1 MKKTGSLV
9 FYIGNS
15 IVKGSIVCHEKGKLP
30 TIMSS
35 RIKEVP
41 RYHERDRAHLE
52 SRILEQFRDLVDEV
66 KKNDFQVAVDNKIKI
81 YNTCVILSSPWYLSE
96 TKLVKVEEAKP
107 FMVTQALVDNLCLN
121 VSKGYKGANSLNID
135 ILEQKIIKTCLNG
148 YQTLDPLKKMAKML
162 EINLFTSFVRKT
174 STDSIRSII
183 ERQFHTHKI
192 DIHSQSLASFSI
204 ISGIWKSNADK
215 YIIADITSELTELV
229 IVRNGIISESA
240 SFPKGKGFIEE
251 AISEKLNVTVEVSES
266 MLKMYSKGEI
276 DPSLK
281 SKIDSVLEKTK
292 IDWMR
297 DLTDSLSAMSVSATL
312 PSTFYVFTSNHLGK
326 IFCDYISSEEYQQF
340 SFSDG
345 SFDVHEVKS
354 SDFSKLYTLYKG
366 VQSDTSLIIGALFN
380 NHYIHDRID

>member
-15 IVKGSIVCHEKGKLP
+15 IVKGSIVCHEKDKVP
-30 TIMSS
+30 MIMSS

-52 SRILEQFRDLVDEV
+52 SRILEQFKELVDEV
-66 KKNDFQVAVDNKIKI
+66 KKNDFKVAVDNGIKI
-81 YNTCVILSSPWYLSE
+81 HNTCVVISSPWYLSE
-96 TKLVKVEEAKP
+96 TKLIKIEENKP
-107 FMVTQALVDNLCLN
+107 FLVTQSLVDNLCSN
-121 VSKGYKGANSLNID
+121 VSKGYKGSNSLNID
-135 ILEQKIIKTCLNG
+135 ILEQKIIKTSLNG
-148 YQTLDPLKKMAKML
+148 YQTLDPLKKMAKTL
-162 EINLFTSFVRKT
+162 EINLFTSFVRK
-174 STDSIRSII
+174 SSVDSIKSII
-183 ERQFHTHKI
+183 ERQFHTNKI

-204 ISGIWKSNADK
+204 ISGIWKHDADK

-251 AISEKLNVTVEVSES
+251 AISEKLNVTLEVAES
-266 MLKMYSKGEI
+266 MLKMYSRGEI
-276 DPSLK
+276 DTSLK

-292 IDWMR
+292 VDWMR
-297 DLTDSLSAMSVSATL
+297 DLTDSLSTMSVSATL

-345 SFDVHEVKS
+345 AFDVHEVRS
-354 SDFSKLYTLYKG
+354 TDFTKLYSLYKD

-380 NHYIHDRID
+380 NHYIHDRIG